1 MQQKNAKGQNVNLEW
16 KRKSSHMRKIFRT
29 EILLL
34 DINSFSKHLWT
45 KKCGNKNARSEAWNP
60 AIIYEIH

>member
-16 KRKSSHMRKIFRT
+16 KRKTSHMRKIFRT

-45 KKCGNKNARSEAWNP
+45 KKCGNKNARSEA
-60 AIIYEIH
+60 